1 MRDKIKLVSTA
12 GTGYFYTTSKN
23 KSSTEKLRMKKYDP
37 KVRKHVEFVEE
48 KLPPTRPHAPLS
60 PRPCSFLSP
69 ADCSR
74 RAVQKSRAVKGCGP
88 QCPAPGP
95 GAQSGRRKRCSRSQR
110 CRMRSTAL
118 EPHIDARTMEIHHD
132 KHHAAYV
139 TNLNKALDGHPDL
152 QSKSI
157 DDLLRGIAAVPESI
171 RTAVRNHGG
180 GHANHSLFWQIMGP
194 GGGGKPGGEL
204 AAAIDRDLGGFD
216 AFKEK
221 LTAAAAGQ
229 FGSGWGWLVASGGK
243 LEVINRP
250 NQDSPL
256 MEGKHPI
263 LGVDGWEHAYSL

>member
-1 MRDKIKLVSTA
+1 MFEVPA
-12 GTGYFYTTSKN
+12 
-23 KSSTEKLRMKKYDP
+23 
-37 KVRKHVEFVEE
+37 
-48 KLPPTRPHAPLS
+48 LPYA
-60 PRPCSFLSP
+60 F
-69 ADCSR
+69 D
-74 RAVQKSRAVKGCGP
+74 
-88 QCPAPGP
+88 
-95 GAQSGRRKRCSRSQR
+95 
-110 CRMRSTAL
+110 AL

-194 GGGGKPGGEL
+194 GGGGKPSGEL

-263 LGVDGWEHAYSL
+263 LGVDVWEHAYYLKYQNRLPDYLSAWWNTVSWKKVEERFAQARG